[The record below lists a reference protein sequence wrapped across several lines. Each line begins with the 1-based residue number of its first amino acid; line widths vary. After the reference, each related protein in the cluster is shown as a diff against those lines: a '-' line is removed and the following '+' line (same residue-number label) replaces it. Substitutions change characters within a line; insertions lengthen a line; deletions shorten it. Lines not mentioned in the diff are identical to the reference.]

1 MDHLLE
7 FCLSDTQR
15 KVVELTAQGLTK
27 RQISEQLGIAERVVF
42 RRLQQVKSRAAQ
54 SGIAPEADLNYRT
67 PVGFNLK
74 GTSTLINKATGET
87 MLQWVKT
94 DANKDAQEELQR
106 EVIAALKE
114 ELPRY
119 KKIDHTRT
127 CISELATVYT
137 LTDCHVGMK
146 AWKPETGADWDLAIA
161 EKTIVD
167 TFYALVCASPD
178 SEVGVV
184 AQLGDFLH
192 ADNINPVTPT
202 SGHLLDADDRFSK
215 VVQVAIRIL
224 RRVIQMALEKHK
236 RVIVLMAEGNHDLS
250 SSIWLRELF
259 KAVYESEP
267 RVSVIDSVLPYYI
280 YQHGKTLL
288 GWHHGHLKKN
298 DQLPM
303 LFAAQFPEIWGATTK
318 RYVHTGHRHHL
329 EEKEHSGM
337 VVVQHP
343 TLAARDA
350 YAARGGWIAERRA
363 MAISYHQEHGEVGR
377 VTVNPAMVSVTKTG
391 TNVPKT
397 GTK

>member
-1 MDHLLE
+1 MKHLLE
-7 FCLSDTQR
+7 FCETDHQR
-15 KVVELTAQGLTK
+15 SIVELACQGLTK
-27 RQISEQLGIAERVVF
+27 RQIGDTLGIVERRVF
-42 RRLQQVKSRAAQ
+42 KHLRALKMKAALA
-54 SGIAPEADLNYRT
+54 GVAPEADLNYRS
-67 PVGFNLK
+67 PVGYNVK

-94 DANKDAQEELQR
+94 DVNKEAVEQLQR
-106 EVIAALKE
+106 EVVEALKE

-119 KKIDHTRT
+119 KKVDHTKT
-127 CISELATVYT
+127 CISDLATVYT

-146 AWKPETGADWDLAIA
+146 AWKPETGADWDLTIA
-161 EKTIVD
+161 EQTIVD
-167 TFYALVCASPD
+167 TFYALVCAAPN
-178 SEVGVV
+178 SELGVV

-192 ADNINPVTPT
+192 ADSINPVTPT

-236 RVIVLMAEGNHDLS
+236 RVIVLMAEGNHDIS

-259 KAVYESEP
+259 KTVYENEP
-267 RVSVIDSVLPYYI
+267 RVMVIDSVLPYYI
-280 YQHGKTLL
+280 YQHGRTLI

-303 LFAAQFPEIWGATTK
+303 LFAAQFPEVWGTTSK

-363 MAISYHQEHGEVGR
+363 MAISYHKEHGEVGR
-377 VTVNPAMVSVTKTG
+377 VTVNPAMVK
-391 TNVPKT
+391 K
-397 GTK
+397 